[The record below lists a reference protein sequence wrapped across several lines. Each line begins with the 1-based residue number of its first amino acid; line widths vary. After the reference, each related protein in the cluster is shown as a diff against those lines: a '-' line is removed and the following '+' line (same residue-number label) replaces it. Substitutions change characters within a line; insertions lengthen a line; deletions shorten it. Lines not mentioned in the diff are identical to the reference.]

1 MSSEPLVAPHLVHVR
16 IGQLALGH
24 SPMVLKA
31 TLGSCVGIAL
41 LWPDKALYA
50 LAHCLLPYAP
60 PQTGAALGGRYVD
73 QAVCSMLRLLKA
85 QDKDCAQI
93 QAHVAGGANMRRP
106 DSPER
111 PERPTRIAPHLAVGQ
126 LNIQAAEKVLSQQK
140 IALLSRDVGGF
151 CARQMVLDCAKAHI
165 QVLHVPTPTW

>member
-1 MSSEPLVAPHLVHVR
+1 MNSKEMLANPVHVR

-73 QAVCSMLRLLKA
+73 QAVNSMLRLLKA
-85 QDKDCAQI
+85 QAKDHAHI

-106 DSPER
+106 DSRER
-111 PERPTRIAPHLAVGQ
+111 QTLVAPHLAVGQ
-126 LNIQAAEKVLSQQK
+126 LNIHAAEQVLQQQE